1 MKPRVAYVVV
11 LFLCWGTKGAF
22 ASERSTAAKR
32 VEELGKA
39 LRTRYQSLELAR
51 GILKATPSN
60 TKSFSDEQME
70 AISLVGESK
79 DASAIDDLLR
89 VIIVRHEHEVE
100 PLVWEPPSTRHRPPD
115 PFEEYP
121 AAAALRGIGYPTV
134 GAICRIVHQSRGKVD
149 PQRLQMYGELLGAI
163 LGHHTVSYLK
173 VERARA
179 PKSAIPVFDR
189 LLEMPCVKNRT
200 ETAVYAEPE

>member
-1 MKPRVAYVVV
+1 MKTRVVYVVV
-11 LFLCWGTKGAF
+11 LLLCCGDKGAF
-22 ASERSTAAKR
+22 ASERSTAEKR
-32 VEELGKA
+32 VEDLRKA

-51 GILKATPSN
+51 GILKATPGS

-70 AISLVGESK
+70 AISLVGESR
-79 DASAIDDLLR
+79 DASAIEDLLR
-89 VIIVRHEHEVE
+89 IIMVRHEVE
-100 PLVWEPPSTRHRPPD
+100 PSALPPTPRRRLRPD

-121 AAAALRGIGYPTV
+121 AATALEQIGYPTV
-134 GAICRIVHQSRGKVD
+134 GAICGIIHQSRGKVD

-163 LGHHTVSYLK
+163 LGHHTVPHLK

-179 PKSAIPVFDR
+179 PKSAIPVFDQ

-200 ETAVYAEPE
+200 ETAIYAEPE